1 MTILVNIIGAGCLGK
16 TIGYLLVKNQLV
28 QIGAIH
34 NTSRE
39 SALNAIQFIGDGEY
53 CPSIATLPAADITLI
68 ATPDDL
74 ISSTCAMLGKSKYL
88 KQGSIVLHCSGSLT
102 TDALIAAKEKGCYL
116 ASIHPMRSFANPKL
130 SISQYPGTYC
140 AMEGDAEAR
149 VTIRC
154 LFDAIGSIT
163 YEIEKEKKSLYHAA
177 GVFAANYLVT
187 LAQQAFLCLQEV
199 GIEKKMAMNVIANLM
214 SSTVTNLEKTQSPQ
228 ESLTGPIKRGDSSTI
243 HQHLRSLANLEQKK
257 LYSALGIATLS
268 ITAHNEE
275 IKEQLTQALQG

>member
-1 MTILVNIIGAGCLGK
+1 MTIFVNIIGAGCLGK

-28 QIGAIH
+28 RIGAIH

-39 SALNAIQFIGDGEY
+39 STIKAIKFIGDGEY
-53 CPSIATLPAADITLI
+53 CPRITKLPAADITLI
-68 ATPDDL
+68 TTPDDL
-74 ISSTCAMLGKSKYL
+74 VSSTCTMLCKSKYL

-116 ASIHPMRSFANPKL
+116 ASIHPMRSFADPKL
-130 SISQYPGTYC
+130 SICQYPGTYC
-140 AMEGDAEAR
+140 AMEGDAEAM
-149 VTIRC
+149 VTIRY

-163 YEIEKEKKSLYHAA
+163 YEIDKQKKSLYHAA

-187 LAQQAFLCLQEV
+187 LAQQALLCLQEV
-199 GIEKKMAMNVIANLM
+199 GIEKKMAMNVIASLM
-214 SSTVTNLEKTQSPQ
+214 SSTVANIEKTLSPQ

-243 HQHLRSLANLEQKK
+243 HKHLQSLANLEQKN